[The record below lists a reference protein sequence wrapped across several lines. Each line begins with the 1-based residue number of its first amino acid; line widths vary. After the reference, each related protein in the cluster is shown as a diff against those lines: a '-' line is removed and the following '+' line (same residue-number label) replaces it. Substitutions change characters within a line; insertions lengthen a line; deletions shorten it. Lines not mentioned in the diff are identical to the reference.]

1 MPHTT
6 EQFATANGMQLCYDT
21 FGRASDPPIVLVM
34 GLASQMILWEDD
46 LCKAL
51 AARGFWVI
59 RFDNRDIG
67 KSTRLDDARVPS
79 AIELGLSG
87 IGKIFVKP
95 AYTLRDMARDTLA
108 LMDAL
113 GIAKAHLVGASM
125 GGMIVQEAAIIA
137 PERLLSLTSFMS
149 TTGDSKLPGAT
160 PKAAVM
166 LMRPRPTDRESY
178 LERFVE
184 AWSVFNGK
192 TLPFNAANM
201 RRLGEL
207 AFSRGTNPAG
217 AARQLQAIIVSGNR
231 TPSLRN
237 VRVPTLVLHG
247 NDDPLV
253 PIACGYATAKAIPK
267 AKMTVLQG
275 MGHLL
280 SHEKWPQIID
290 AIVAHAAAAA
300 NRS

>member
-1 MPHTT
+1 MR
-6 EQFATANGMQLCYDT
+6 LCYDT
-21 FGRASDPPIVLVM
+21 FGRESDPPIVLVM

-46 LCKAL
+46 LCRRL

-67 KSTRLDDARVPS
+67 RSTRLDDAHVPS
-79 AIELGLSG
+79 LLELGLSR

-125 GGMIVQEAAIIA
+125 GGMIAQEVAIVA
-137 PERLLSLTSFMS
+137 PERLLSLTSIMS

-160 PKAAVM
+160 KTAAAM
-166 LMRPRPTDRESY
+166 LMKPRPTDRESY
-178 LERFVE
+178 LARFVD
-184 AWSVFNGK
+184 AWSVFNGT
-192 TLPFNAANM
+192 TLPFDAANM

-207 AFSRGTNPAG
+207 TFSRGTNPAG
-217 AARQLQAIIVSGNR
+217 AARQLQAIVVSGNR
-231 TPSLRN
+231 TPSLRK

-253 PIACGYATAKAIPK
+253 PIACGFATAKAIPK
-267 AKMTVLQG
+267 AKMTVLEG

-280 SHEKWPQIID
+280 SHEKWPQMID
-290 AIVAHAAAAA
+290 AIASHAATAAP
-300 NRS
+300 R